1 MTNNKTTKTD
11 EVIELEQAIMT
22 VLWAN
27 PKTPTFADFRRLFT
41 EHLTK
46 VCFFDEFQLEIAL
59 RSLDRGDLEFPTSL
73 PFTVPASAAPSG
85 RA

>member
-11 EVIELEQAIMT
+11 EVVELEQAIMT

-27 PKTPTFADFRRLFT
+27 PETPTFDEFRRLFSD
-41 EHLTK
+41 HLTK

-59 RSLDRGDLEFPTSL
+59 RCLDRGDLEFPASL
-73 PFTVPASAAPSG
+73 SFAVPATAASA

>member
-11 EVIELEQAIMT
+11 EVIELEQAITT

-27 PKTPTFADFRRLFT
+27 PKTPTFAEFRRLFS

-59 RSLDRGDLEFPTSL
+59 RSLDRGDLEFPASL
-73 PFTVPASAAPSG
+73 PFTAPSPG
-85 RA
+85 TPPARA

>member
-11 EVIELEQAIMT
+11 EVVELEQAIMT

-27 PKTPTFADFRRLFT
+27 PKATTFDEFRRLFS

-59 RSLDRGDLEFPTSL
+59 RCLDRGDLEFPASL
-73 PFTVPASAAPSG
+73 PFTVPATATPV